1 MSGTAPNSTTA
12 GVGTGPAGAPA
23 APGAAEPKADDPVPA
38 AAAKHWE
45 GHPEG
50 PFAGIVAW
58 ATGEFARLEA
68 MITKDAPK
76 VEATIAAVES
86 DISDKLAPTG
96 SSTMGTSVT
105 QPSMPATP
113 NMGGTK
119 E

>member
-1 MSGTAPNSTTA
+1 MSTT
-12 GVGTGPAGAPA
+12 TSEPA
-23 APGAAEPKADDPVPA
+23 AEVEQPKADDPAPAPA
-38 AAAKHWE
+38 AVAKHWE

-50 PFAGIVAW
+50 PFAGVVAW

-86 DISDKLAPTG
+86 DISDKLAP
-96 SSTMGTSVT
+96 SSTTIT
-105 QPSMPATP
+105 QPSMPSP

>member
-1 MSGTAPNSTTA
+1 MSTT
-12 GVGTGPAGAPA
+12 TSEPA
-23 APGAAEPKADDPVPA
+23 AEVEQPKADDPAPAPA
-38 AAAKHWE
+38 AVAKHWE

-50 PFAGIVAW
+50 PFAGVVAW

-105 QPSMPATP
+105 QPSMPSP

>member
-1 MSGTAPNSTTA
+1 MSTT
-12 GVGTGPAGAPA
+12 TSEPA
-23 APGAAEPKADDPVPA
+23 AEVEQPKADDPVPA
-38 AAAKHWE
+38 AAAKQWE
-45 GHPEG
+45 GHPDG

-76 VEATIAAVES
+76 VEATIAAVET

-105 QPSMPATP
+105 QPSMPSP

>member
-1 MSGTAPNSTTA
+1 MDGKEKPMSETT
-12 GVGTGPAGAPA
+12 VTQP
-23 APGAAEPKADDPVPA
+23 APGSTEPEPA
-38 AAAKHWE
+38 AAAIEPAAETMPAWKT
-45 GHPEG
+45 HPEG

-76 VEATIAAVES
+76 VEATIAAVET

-105 QPSMPATP
+105 QPSMPSP

>member
-1 MSGTAPNSTTA
+1 MSGAAPNSTTA
-12 GVGTGPAGAPA
+12 EPEPEATSTAPA
-23 APGAAEPKADDPVPA
+23 VV
-38 AAAKHWE
+38 KHWE

-50 PFAGIVAW
+50 PFAGVVAW

-76 VEATIAAVES
+76 VEATIAAVET
-86 DISDKLAPTG
+86 DIADKLAP
-96 SSTMGTSVT
+96 SSTTIT
-105 QPSMPATP
+105 QPSMPSP